1 MSLQKLAVDD
11 SGSGALEAPLD
22 TLYERRGL
30 PQFDLP
36 ASLAASYGG
45 GLGFGTPCL
54 FANFVASVDGVVAL
68 PAAGESGRIISGGSE
83 ADRFVMGLLRAC
95 ADAVIV
101 GAGTFRKAPGH
112 LWDADAIYPA
122 AARLFAE
129 TRSRLGLRPRPTLIL
144 VTGSGTLDTT
154 QPAVRDAI
162 IVTTPAGEARLT
174 RVPSTTRVL
183 VLGSSTIPLGGL
195 LARLRAEG
203 LRVLLTEGG
212 PSLVAG
218 FVAEK
223 LLDELL
229 VTVSPSLFGR
239 FANDRRKSL
248 AEGIDLSGTSLE
260 LLTVRRHGS
269 HMFLRYA
276 LGDGAAGPQAPA

>member
-1 MSLQKLAVDD
+1 
-11 SGSGALEAPLD
+11 
-22 TLYERRGL
+22 
-30 PQFDLP
+30 
-36 ASLAASYGG
+36 
-45 GLGFGTPCL
+45 
-54 FANFVASVDGVVAL
+54 VVAL
-68 PAAGESGRIISGGSE
+68 PAAGESGRIISGGNE

-112 LWDADAIYPA
+112 MWDADAIYPA

-129 TRSRLGLRPRPTLIL
+129 TRSRLGLRPRPTLVV
-144 VTGSGTLDTT
+144 VTGSGTVDTT

-162 IVTTPAGEARLT
+162 IVTTPAGAAMLA

-195 LARLRAEG
+195 LARLHAEG
-203 LRVLLTEGG
+203 LHVLLTEGG

-223 LLDELL
+223 LLDELF
-229 VTVSPSLFGR
+229 VTVSPALFGR

-248 AEGIDLSGTSLE
+248 AEGIDLSGTPLE

-269 HMFLRYA
+269 HVFLRYA
-276 LGDGAAGPQAPA
+276 LGDNADGREHPRERGRRPGRLSVANRS

>member
-1 MSLQKLAVDD
+1 MPRRKGFLDE
-11 SGSGALEAPLD
+11 SGAGALETSLD
-22 TLYERRGL
+22 ALYERRGL
-30 PQFDLP
+30 PQFELS
-36 ASLAASYGG
+36 ALLAAAYGG
-45 GLGFGTPCL
+45 GLGFGSPRL
-54 FANFVASVDGVVAL
+54 FANFVGSVDGVVAL
-68 PAAGESGRIISGGSE
+68 PAAGESGQIVSRGSE

-112 LWDADAIYPA
+112 LWHAEAIYPA
-122 AARLFAE
+122 AAKLFAE
-129 TRSRLGLRPRPTLIL
+129 TRSRLGLRPRPPLVL
-144 VTGSGTLDTT
+144 VTGSGALDTT

-162 IVTTPAGEARLT
+162 IVTTPAGKARLA

-195 LARLRAEG
+195 LARLHAEG

-218 FVAEK
+218 LVAEK
-223 LLDELL
+223 LLDELF

-239 FANDRRKSL
+239 FADDRRKSL
-248 AEGIDLSGTSLE
+248 AEGVDLSGTPLE
-260 LLTVRRHGS
+260 LLTVRRDGS
-269 HMFLRYA
+269 HLFLRYA
-276 LGDGAAGPQAPA
+276 LGERPR